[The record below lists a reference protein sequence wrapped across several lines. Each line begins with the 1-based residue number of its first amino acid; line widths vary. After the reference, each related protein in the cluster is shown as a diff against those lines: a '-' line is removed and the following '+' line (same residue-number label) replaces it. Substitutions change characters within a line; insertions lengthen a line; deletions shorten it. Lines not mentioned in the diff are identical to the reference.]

1 MFKKWYEEWIL
12 KYNFIYSIHRACQL
26 NFPLLRI
33 YLETLRTGQ
42 FLLVRMIW
50 EEYWLLPKNGRS
62 ALGWGKL
69 LWALG
74 SLKIFWHICFYL
86 LSCWFIFPSFPLHL
100 ESIFYICFNLIILTI
115 TFCLFFHS
123 PLFKF
128 INNLFLK
135 CGAFNIQAYKH
146 FWEKDCIGFSLFK
159 IFSKKKTRKIFRG
172 NWLLQISGRSAL
184 GSTAFWIIRTRQFP
198 IVSPLRWWPRFV
210 KSKVL

>member
-1 MFKKWYEEWIL
+1 MGARRSAGVNCFGRSAPWK
-12 KYNFIYSIHRACQL
+12 F
-26 NFPLLRI
+26 F
-33 YLETLRTGQ
+33 
-42 FLLVRMIW
+42 
-50 EEYWLLPKNGRS
+50 GRS
-62 ALGWGKL
+62 AL
-69 LWALG
+69 
-74 SLKIFWHICFYL
+74 ICFYL

-172 NWLLQISGRSAL
+172 NWLLQILGLGARRSAPGARVNCFL
-184 GSTAFWIIRTRQFP
+184 DHTH
-198 IVSPLRWWPRFV
+198 
-210 KSKVL
+210 

>member
-1 MFKKWYEEWIL
+1 MGARLLENFLGARRSGWI
-12 KYNFIYSIHRACQL
+12 
-26 NFPLLRI
+26 
-33 YLETLRTGQ
+33 
-42 FLLVRMIW
+42 
-50 EEYWLLPKNGRS
+50 
-62 ALGWGKL
+62 
-69 LWALG
+69 
-74 SLKIFWHICFYL
+74 IFSWFFHICFYL
-86 LSCWFIFPSFPLHL
+86 LSCWFIFPSFPLHV

-184 GSTAFWIIRTRQFP
+184 GARRSGQLLFGSYALGNVHPASSPISYAHISSMLKHFWNKSHINFAPPSPPPKKKKTPFFVGGCYFYDFRTM
-198 IVSPLRWWPRFV
+198 
-210 KSKVL
+210 